1 MDKATSI
8 THAAA
13 ATAVT
18 IGGFA
23 TGLYYDVLLAG
34 FAGALAS
41 LSYIGAMSMWR
52 RMWSLITS
60 SIAAGYTAPAFAAYV
75 AQMLPG
81 MHSREQGVM
90 VFSGFVMGLAAQTL
104 IPAAMER
111 LKVELH
117 GTKRS

>member
-1 MDKATSI
+1 MDRTTAL

-18 IGGFA
+18 VGGFA

-41 LSYIGAMSMWR
+41 LSYVGAMSLWR
-52 RMWSLITS
+52 RLWSLVTS
-60 SIAAGYTAPAFAAYV
+60 SIAAGYTAPAFAAYAAHV
-75 AQMLPG
+75 IPG
-81 MHSREQGVM
+81 MSSKEQGVM

-117 GTKRS
+117 GTKRG

>member
-1 MDKATSI
+1 MDRATSI

-41 LSYIGAMSMWR
+41 LSYHGGMSIWR
-52 RMWSLITS
+52 RMWSLVTS
-60 SIAAGYTAPAFAAYV
+60 SLAAGYTAPAFATYM
-75 AQMLPG
+75 AQILPG
-81 MHSREQGVM
+81 MSSKDQGVL

-104 IPAAMER
+104 IPAAMETLKGR
-111 LKVELH
+111 LN
-117 GTKRS
+117 GFNRR

>member
-1 MDKATSI
+1 MDRATSI

-13 ATAVT
+13 ASAVT

-41 LSYIGAMSMWR
+41 LSYLETMNVWR
-52 RMWSLITS
+52 RMWSLVTS
-60 SIAAGYTAPAFAAYV
+60 SLAAGYTAPAFAAYM
-75 AQMLPG
+75 AHILPG
-81 MHSREQGVM
+81 MQSKDQGVL

-104 IPAAMER
+104 IPAAMET
-111 LKVELH
+111 LKAKLH
-117 GTKRS
+117 SFKRR